1 MNRPC
6 SRCGERPGHALLRW
20 GAVLALG
27 AALEAEGVAARRHHH
42 TFSHATRAC
51 FRTHTV
57 GGRKC
62 FTGAWLVLTVWFLRH
77 IIDHES
83 NHRP

>member
-1 MNRPC
+1 MAPC
-6 SRCGERPGHALLRW
+6 TRCGQKPGHALLRW

-27 AALEAEGVAARRHHH
+27 AAMEAEAVGGKRHGH
-42 TFSHATRAC
+42 TFSHATRSA
-51 FRTHTV
+51 FHTQTS

-62 FTGAWLVLTVWFLRH
+62 FTGAWLVLTVWFLDH
-77 IIDHES
+77 ILRHES